1 MWAGV
6 QLPKN
11 HRFAVTGVTVRSP
24 TVINF
29 TLVQVHNWDQLPS
42 VSFLSIPRPFY
53 GREGLNGLSFKDPS
67 DPCTAPT
74 ISTRLPLSLSRA
86 ALFHSRAVLASSR
99 FLFVSRT
106 ASLLSRAVLTSLRF
120 LFSISSIKDD
130 IPREL
135 LLLWAFTMFSLRAVL
150 ASSTCFLSRAVFL
163 PRPVDICL
171 SYQFWLVQGLIVSSF

>member
-1 MWAGV
+1 MWTGV

-11 HRFAVTGVTVRSP
+11 HRLQSLGSLCVPQQLLISLLCRS
-24 TVINF
+24 TIG
-29 TLVQVHNWDQLPS
+29 T
-42 VSFLSIPRPFY
+42 SFQAFLFY
-53 GREGLNGLSFKDPS
+53 
-67 DPCTAPT
+67 
-74 ISTRLPLSLSRA
+74 LSLALSMVVKASMVCLSKTPVTLAPHRQFLRGSSSPSRGA
-86 ALFHSRAVLASSR
+86 ALFLSRAVLASSR

-135 LLLWAFTMFSLRAVL
+135 LLLWAFTMFSLRAV
-150 ASSTCFLSRAVFL
+150 FL

-171 SYQFWLVQGLIVSSF
+171 SYQFCFA